1 MKIKKTN
8 QIKETIK
15 HKIYYSVKSIRC
27 AVYLAFF
34 LNVRLRFDKWD
45 IMIHKTNK
53 YIYKEIHLILLHTPL
68 DNCKSVIRNI
78 MLIKKKCIYILSHI
92 YCRKNKYSILSFEN
106 RCFRLVFI
114 CKHFI

>member
-45 IMIHKTNK
+45 NNDT
-53 YIYKEIHLILLHTPL
+53 
-68 DNCKSVIRNI
+68 
-78 MLIKKKCIYILSHI
+78 
-92 YCRKNKYSILSFEN
+92 
-106 RCFRLVFI
+106 
-114 CKHFI
+114 